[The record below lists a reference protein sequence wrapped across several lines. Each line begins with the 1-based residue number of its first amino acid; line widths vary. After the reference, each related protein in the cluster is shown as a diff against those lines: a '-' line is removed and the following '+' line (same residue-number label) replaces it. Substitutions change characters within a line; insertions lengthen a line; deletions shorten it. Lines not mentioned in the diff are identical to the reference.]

1 MKEEKAETIE
11 KIIEIIDMEKNIKD
25 KTPINTLPEYQIRTM
40 KDDLAGLGLT
50 KLKPKLEK
58 IKRGA
63 PPEKLP
69 IVPEKAPLP
78 GIEELVAKKEEATK
92 PAKSKKPRKRKPVSK
107 PKPKRAKKK
116 PNLLVSL
123 IIILIILAGFGL
135 FFYWQGLKIPPLPP
149 ENQLQPKLKP
159 SESLMP
165 VEETKIISLSVDK
178 SLFKALKQETG
189 INQAIGTFK
198 RITILKNE
206 REFLHLIEFFE
217 KLEIIIPPYVLTELK
232 DNYNLILYNQ
242 NNKKRLGLIAETN
255 NPQNLKEQI
264 KFWEKTMVNDLKN
277 FFLAEIIGKAAS
289 SEFQET
295 IYPPNI
301 EPDKQIAIRYID
313 FPEADLFLDYAIVK
327 DIFIL
332 TISREAMY
340 KIVDNLLKTID

>member
-1 MKEEKAETIE
+1 
-11 KIIEIIDMEKNIKD
+11 MEKNIKD
-25 KTPINTLPEYQIRTM
+25 KTPINALPEYQIRTM

-58 IKRGA
+58 TKRGA

-78 GIEELVAKKEEATK
+78 GVEELVAKEEK
-92 PAKSKKPRKRKPVSK
+92 PAKPKKPRKRKPSSR

-135 FFYWQGLKIPPLPP
+135 FFYWQGSKIPPLPP
-149 ENQLQPKLKP
+149 ENQSQPKLKP
-159 SESLMP
+159 SEALISA
-165 VEETKIISLSVDK
+165 EETKTVSLSVDK
-178 SLFKALKQETG
+178 SFFELLKQEAET
-189 INQAIGTFK
+189 NQAVGTFK
-198 RITILKNE
+198 RITILNPSADGEK
-206 REFLHLIEFFE
+206 EFLHLIEFFE

-277 FFLAEIIGKAAS
+277 FFLAEIAGKAAS
-289 SEFQET
+289 SEFQDT
-295 IYPPNI
+295 VYPPNI
-301 EPDKQIAIRYID
+301 EPDKQITIRYIN
-313 FPEADLFLDYAIVK
+313 FSEADLFLDYAIVK
-327 DIFIL
+327 DIFVL